1 MSGGFADQLREL
13 EQKRRSKL
21 ASKLPSWTEYD
32 IEVPDSLI
40 FQQCSSEVTARY
52 KASLAGEGLRVADLT
67 GGLGADAW
75 AFSLCSRAVWYNE
88 RNVALRACVER
99 NFASMGIKNVAFN
112 KFEISPEATDW
123 KQALKGFAPDLIYL
137 DPARRDASGK
147 KIFLLEE
154 CSPDVLS
161 LMPLLLEMAPKVMV
175 KVSPMAD
182 LTMLRRRLEGVLSAL
197 HVVGAEGECKE
208 ILCLCSKR
216 PSGEPRV
223 VLYENGHSF
232 SGTYGPEE
240 TPGEEK
246 LLFVPSAA
254 LTKSGL
260 GPEIST
266 RTFDEELAHFGK
278 FFRIV
283 EDIPFSSSAI
293 KTLGRRY
300 PQAEVTARGVRVSSD
315 ELRRRMGLRPGG
327 QIHIFACTI
336 GSERRLVVCSSL
348 TAPAGA

>member
-1 MSGGFADQLREL
+1 MNGGFADQLREL
-13 EQKRRSKL
+13 ERKRRSKL
-21 ASKLPSWTEYD
+21 ASKLPSWAEYD
-32 IEVPDSLI
+32 IEVPDSLNY
-40 FQQCSSEVTARY
+40 QQCSSEVTARY

-75 AFSLCSRAVWYNE
+75 AFSLCSQAVWYNE
-88 RNVALRACVER
+88 RNPALCACVER

-112 KFEISPEATDW
+112 NFEISPEATDW

-216 PSGEPRV
+216 PSGGAMV

-240 TPGEEK
+240 APGKEK
-246 LLFVPSAA
+246 LFFLPSAA

-260 GPEIST
+260 GPEISV
-266 RTFDEELAHFGK
+266 RAFDEELAHFGK

-336 GSERRLVVCSSL
+336 GSERRLIVCSTL